1 MLARRTR
8 WTPVLTGSRRLMAWM
23 ATKSDTPRPCQKEKN
38 RIPLTQRN
46 LAGGGR
52 ASIGTISVC
61 MVSLS
66 GISYA
71 LTKRPMDVEHIAAS
85 IRECSRRH
93 LGRARAHLKGF
104 RSVLTQT
111 QNMAKQLR
119 KKNTPPG
126 TISVPAPLDRLSPGE
141 VGNSLET
148 QADTTIV
155 HDADIGIPGIESKV
169 SFSISVGDFEDDG
182 GQDEDR
188 FDLDVFCE
196 RGTIVIS
203 AEE

>member
-1 MLARRTR
+1 
-8 WTPVLTGSRRLMAWM
+8 
-23 ATKSDTPRPCQKEKN
+23 
-38 RIPLTQRN
+38 
-46 LAGGGR
+46 
-52 ASIGTISVC
+52 
-61 MVSLS
+61 
-66 GISYA
+66 
-71 LTKRPMDVEHIAAS
+71 MDVEQAAS
-85 IRECSRRH
+85 MRECSRRH

-119 KKNTPPG
+119 KKKNPRHHLSPRSPG
-126 TISVPAPLDRLSPGE
+126 TACLSPGE
-141 VGNSLET
+141 VGDSLET

-196 RGTIVIS
+196 RGTFDIIDIS
-203 AEE
+203 WRTIACPPPLSTAPGRLTQDASFQIEKDPRITDIQGFQKDVEWEWMRDGLSSVQEDQEGSFSSEVRDE

>member
-1 MLARRTR
+1 
-8 WTPVLTGSRRLMAWM
+8 M

-119 KKNTPPG
+119 KKKNPRHHLSPRSPG
-126 TISVPAPLDRLSPGE
+126 TACLSPGE
-141 VGNSLET
+141 DGDSLET